1 MSELRWI
8 IAAIA
13 ALVIIGFYVSA
24 RVRRAQDDHRFWAD
38 NELPDPDSV
47 NAAASVNKVTRT
59 GGPDG
64 ALADDDLPHF
74 SATRDD
80 DPMVEEAAVEPEK
93 MTMIHY
99 LVHPGGEFRGVDIY
113 NAAQEVGLDFA
124 GRDSLDCSDP
134 KTGEPVFSLASAVG
148 DGRIPKGELDSFK
161 SSALVLF
168 MELPG
173 PWPGLKAYHQLLNV
187 ANEFVENFGA
197 KVLDDNRSTL
207 TEQGMRLCQERIA
220 EFDARAAAPAA

>member
-64 ALADDDLPHF
+64 TLKFRFRAKENAILW
-74 SATRDD
+74 TR
-80 DPMVEEAAVEPEK
+80 
-93 MTMIHY
+93 
-99 LVHPGGEFRGVDIY
+99 
-113 NAAQEVGLDFA
+113 
-124 GRDSLDCSDP
+124 
-134 KTGEPVFSLASAVG
+134 
-148 DGRIPKGELDSFK
+148 
-161 SSALVLF
+161 
-168 MELPG
+168 G
-173 PWPGLKAYHQLLNV
+173 P
-187 ANEFVENFGA
+187 
-197 KVLDDNRSTL
+197 
-207 TEQGMRLCQERIA
+207 
-220 EFDARAAAPAA
+220 